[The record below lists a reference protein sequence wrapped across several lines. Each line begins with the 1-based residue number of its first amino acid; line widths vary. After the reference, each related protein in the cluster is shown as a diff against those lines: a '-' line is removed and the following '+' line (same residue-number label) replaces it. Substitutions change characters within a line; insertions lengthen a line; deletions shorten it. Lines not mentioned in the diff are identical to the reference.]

1 MKLCNSMRITGW
13 ALLLVLLSVGIAVAD
28 ETSSVWA
35 RLYNRARGYENKIM
49 VMNAIM
55 EVDDPTIVHFLG
67 LALADLGEQ
76 RSNLATLTERLQ
88 HRALTTMIVKK
99 LGELH
104 AAEYADRIFDV
115 LKQADDPYLKGEAM
129 LALGRTTHQDY
140 ADDIALMLNNLN
152 LNAGAEAQDKDSEV
166 LALAA
171 ILALERFHHPVGYN
185 PLFFASIGWYSKL
198 STVREQAARVLDAL
212 VEDPTDILL
221 ELVRL
226 ESQFGVKIEALIA
239 EYRSGAEP
247 GRKVQVAVEALNQG
261 LVGQPKNATETSILS
276 RLRLTAMAIIKEH
289 GPADDGSIKHLE
301 KLLYGRYEITE
312 QLTALEVLGF
322 YTSDAAV
329 RTVIAFLKR
338 QNDRQMSGI
347 SPEDYR
353 IIRATIRTLGSIGNA
368 GAFEELSAVKI
379 SNSAPNERL
388 FAPNG
393 TPPPPGGWGRGRA
406 SPLTPNP

>member
-1 MKLCNSMRITGW
+1 M
-13 ALLLVLLSVGIAVAD
+13 
-28 ETSSVWA
+28 
-35 RLYNRARGYENKIM
+35 
-49 VMNAIM
+49 
-55 EVDDPTIVHFLG
+55 
-67 LALADLGEQ
+67 
-76 RSNLATLTERLQ
+76 
-88 HRALTTMIVKK
+88 
-99 LGELH
+99 
-104 AAEYADRIFDV
+104 
-115 LKQADDPYLKGEAM
+115 
-129 LALGRTTHQDY
+129 
-140 ADDIALMLNNLN
+140 
-152 LNAGAEAQDKDSEV
+152 
-166 LALAA
+166 
-171 ILALERFHHPVGYN
+171 
-185 PLFFASIGWYSKL
+185 
-198 STVREQAARVLDAL
+198 
-212 VEDPTDILL
+212 EDPTDILL

-347 SPEDYR
+347 SPEDHR

-368 GAFEELSAVKI
+368 AAFEELAAVKI
-379 SNSAPNERL
+379 SNW
-388 FAPNG
+388 
-393 TPPPPGGWGRGRA
+393 PPAIVREADEAVENLR
-406 SPLTPNP
+406 